1 MTRER
6 PRSAG
11 GARGSRIIFL
21 LVQKE
26 YFFLSPL
33 YTLSKKREEH
43 VTCHNYP
50 PVTVGKVGCSDCVMW
65 HVRGRDPQ
73 GGMGLENY
81 FSYCSKR
88 MIFFSPLPSLSKER
102 ERHNTSHNRQTF
114 RRPTNMHPTYQH
126 EPTHQH
132 ASHLPTTGAS
142 TATGADRRQGL
153 WPIRTTLDLPAK

>member
-1 MTRER
+1 MLEFRYTAGYPPGVGRVCKSVTCDTRATAIR
-6 PRSAG
+6 RG
-11 GARGSRIIFL
+11 GVGPENYCFL

-102 ERHNTSHNRQTF
+102 ERHNTSHN
-114 RRPTNMHPTYQH
+114 Y
-126 EPTHQH
+126 
-132 ASHLPTTGAS
+132 LPVAVG
-142 TATGADRRQGL
+142 
-153 WPIRTTLDLPAK
+153 KK